1 MRKLAFVLVSMLLIV
16 LVTALPLSVSAESMT
31 KSYIYDNSGK
41 VKEITAPYKVDYIFD
56 EPENR
61 LLNPEDMHVFDNKV
75 YVLDSGNNRIVV
87 FNDKLK
93 FENEIKFF
101 KDGKVYET
109 KELKGIFVNK
119 DAIYV
124 ADRSGNKVFKT
135 DFAGNV
141 ILEIFKP
148 KTSMLT
154 EDNIFSPMK
163 VIVDSLGQIYILV
176 ENEYRGALMLNKD
189 GNFLSF
195 YGAGD
200 VKVTA
205 EVLMENF
212 WRMFKTDAQLDYS
225 KQTLSVVYKNFAIDG
240 ENFIYAVEDGTDSS
254 EQPLRKMNS
263 SGTDIL
269 SVSQVGDA
277 SLKSNNEKDLASSFV
292 SVAVDDSGF
301 ITILDSTWQRLF
313 QYNKDGELLYVFG
326 GRGVQNGSFI
336 NPIDVAALG
345 DRLIVLDKDSGQVT
359 SFAPTQFG
367 TNIRKA
373 NELFEEGLFDDSLK
387 PWNEVMKI
395 DGNFDMAYIGLGK
408 ISLMN
413 RDYVKAM
420 EYFKAADSKDNYSI
434 AFKRYRSIYL
444 RENLTKILIV
454 IAAII
459 VLAVAFS
466 AFKKKKKIVII
477 KDDGNLS
484 YLKYC
489 VFHPSEG
496 FSELRYNN
504 KYCYPASFAL
514 LVIYAFVQII
524 DFFYRGFIFN
534 GNNAEHFNIFIT
546 AFVPLAIFVSFIILN
561 WLMASF
567 FEGKGK
573 LNQVFTVVTYSLV
586 PLIVTQLISII
597 ASNVITSEEGVF
609 LNYVTII
616 GYILFAFILILGL
629 GGVHMLD
636 FRYNVA
642 LLISTVIAMVLVVF
656 IIFLMFNLFAE
667 FGKFVETLVKEI
679 SFRSSVGF

>member
-1 MRKLAFVLVSMLLIV
+1 MRRLAFVLLSMLLIV
-16 LVTALPLSVSAESMT
+16 LLMALPMSVSAESMT
-31 KSYIYDNSGK
+31 KSYTYDNFGK
-41 VKEITAPYKVDYIFD
+41 VKEITAPYQVDYIFD
-56 EPENR
+56 DSENM
-61 LLNPEDMHVFDNKV
+61 LQNPEDMHVFDNKV

-87 FNDKLK
+87 FSDKLE
-93 FENEIKFF
+93 FEKEIKFF
-101 KDGKVYET
+101 KDQNPYET

-124 ADRSGNKVFKT
+124 ADRGGNKVFKT
-135 DFAGNV
+135 DFLGNV

-163 VIVDSLGQIYILV
+163 VIVDSLGQIYVLV
-176 ENEYRGALMLNKD
+176 ENEYRGALMLDKN

-205 EVLMENF
+205 DVLLENF

-225 KQTLSVVYKNFAIDG
+225 KQTLSVDYKNFAIDK
-240 ENFIYAVEDGTDSS
+240 ENFIYAVEDGTESS

-263 SGTDIL
+263 SGTNIL
-269 SVSQVGDA
+269 SVKQVGDTA
-277 SLKSNNEKDLASSFV
+277 LKSNNEKDLASSFV

-313 QYNKDGELLYVFG
+313 QYNKDGELLYAFG
-326 GRGVQNGSFI
+326 GRGIQDGSFI
-336 NPIDVAALG
+336 NPIDVASLG
-345 DRLIVLDKDSGQVT
+345 DRLIVLDKDSGQLT
-359 SFAPTQFG
+359 SFVPTEFG
-367 TNIRKA
+367 SNIRKA
-373 NELFEEGLFDDSLK
+373 NELFEEGLFDESLK
-387 PWNEVMKI
+387 PWNEVMRI

-408 ISLMN
+408 VSLMN
-413 RDYVKAM
+413 RDYVKAL
-420 EYFKAADSKDNYSI
+420 EYFKAAESKDNYSI

-444 RENLTKILIV
+444 RENLTKIFIV
-454 IAAII
+454 IGAII
-459 VLAVAFS
+459 VLVVAFS
-466 AFKKKKKIVII
+466 FVKKKRKIVIV
-477 KDDGNLS
+477 KNGENLS

-489 VFHPSEG
+489 VFHPSDG

-504 KYCYPASFAL
+504 KYCYSASFAL
-514 LVIYAFVQII
+514 LIIYAFVQII

-534 GNNAEHFNIFIT
+534 HNNASHFNIFIT
-546 AFVPLAIFVSFIILN
+546 AFVPIAIFVSFIVLN

-567 FEGKGK
+567 FEGKAK

-586 PLIVTQLISII
+586 PLIVTQLVSII
-597 ASNVITSEEGVF
+597 ASNFVTSEEGVF

-636 FRYNVA
+636 FRYNIA
-642 LLISTVIAMVLVVF
+642 LLASTVIAMLLVMF

-667 FGKFVETLVKEI
+667 FGKFAETLIKEI
-679 SFRSSVGF
+679 YFRSSVGF